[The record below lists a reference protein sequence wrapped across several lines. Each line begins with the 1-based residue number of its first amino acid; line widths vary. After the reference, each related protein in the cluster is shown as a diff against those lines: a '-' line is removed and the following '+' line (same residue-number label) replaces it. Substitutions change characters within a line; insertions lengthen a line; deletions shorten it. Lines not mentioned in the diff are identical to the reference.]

1 MKKCQKFMKNRIL
14 SGFCHI
20 LLAGDPLKIC
30 FSEFIF
36 FFSIFTYWHQQ
47 CQVLRW
53 LGVCSISNSVW
64 KMSIFQIS
72 LRNPY
77 KLRFFSFRA
86 LKKKAQKNWFCLIL
100 KDGNTLTHKIDIYG
114 LLKTPVEFCY
124 GMGARDLLWAP
135 RLNSAEIDTRYFRKG
150 KWKSNKMV

>member
-1 MKKCQKFMKNRIL
+1 MSKIHEKSNFKRFLPYFASRWPPENLFFRI
-14 SGFCHI
+14 F
-20 LLAGDPLKIC
+20 
-30 FSEFIF
+30 F